1 MGFQE
6 AIRTC
11 LKEKYVTFSG
21 RAARSEYWYFI
32 LFSYLLM
39 LGVVALFFLFG
50 GVRAMETGQ
59 FNAAH
64 YVLFAAYVVIALG
77 LFLPSISVLVRR
89 FHDRNM
95 SGWWVLAFMVLSGVP
110 FVGILVSIGLIV
122 LLCLKGTD
130 GENKFGDDPLN
141 PSSGADV
148 FS

>member
-21 RAARSEYWYFI
+21 RAARSEYWYFV
-32 LFSYLLM
+32 LFYMIVIMAIYALFMVAGGMRALQTGDFSAFHYLLIVVYV
-39 LGVVALFFLFG
+39 VVAL
-50 GVRAMETGQ
+50 GV
-59 FNAAH
+59 
-64 YVLFAAYVVIALG
+64 
-77 LFLPSISVLVRR
+77 FLPSISVLVRR

-95 SGWWVLAFMVLSGVP
+95 SGWWVLGFMLLSAVP
-110 FVGILVSIGLIV
+110 FVGILVSIGMLV

-130 GENKFGDDPLN
+130 GENKYGDDPLN

>member
-11 LKEKYVTFSG
+11 LREKYVTFSG
-21 RAARSEYWYFI
+21 RASRSEYWFFV
-32 LFSYLLM
+32 LFSYLLI
-39 LGVVALFFLFG
+39 LGVGALFFLFG
-50 GVRAMETGQ
+50 GMGAIENGSL
-59 FNAAH
+59 NAAH
-64 YVLFAAYVVIALG
+64 YILLIAYVIITLG

-95 SGWWVLAFMVLSGVP
+95 SGWWVLALMVAGAIP
-110 FVGILVSIGLIV
+110 FVGILATIGLLV

-130 GENKFGDDPLN
+130 GENRFGDDPLN
-141 PSSGADV
+141 PSTGADV